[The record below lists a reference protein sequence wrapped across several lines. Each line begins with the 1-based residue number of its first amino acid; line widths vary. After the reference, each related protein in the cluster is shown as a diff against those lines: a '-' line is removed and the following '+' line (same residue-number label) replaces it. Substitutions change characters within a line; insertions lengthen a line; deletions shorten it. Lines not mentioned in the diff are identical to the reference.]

1 MFVLAQISGFI
12 AWLALLVSYYR
23 KNTDKILTFHIISI
37 IFYLLNYLFLGAW
50 AGLFIICLE
59 LIRDYLYY
67 KTDKDNIIFLSTIP
81 IYIILFIIYRNNI
94 IEIIPIAAS
103 LFEGFTLT
111 KKKNIVVPGALI
123 VYSMWVIYD
132 ISVGAY
138 TGALTDGLIVI
149 SNIGILINM
158 IKGFK
163 KVNDFKITSRY
174 SITKESLE
182 YMNILKK
189 DIYAKEI
196 LLSNSYEE
204 KLYSKNNNNFM
215 FIKYKKDLKGYI
227 TTISISKETLNKV
240 LEVNEVK
247 ENYENIILESNQYG
261 KSLLIDSIVLK
272 EKYQNKKSEQLIT
285 KSILRLAKNKN
296 INNIIILAST
306 NFEKE
311 IAEKLKFFKIKEL
324 NDNSIIYSYKG

>member
-149 SNIGILINM
+149 SNMGILINI